1 MSTTDDPPSTFK
13 ANKRKTLSFSAT
25 KMAKSSI
32 ILCFVLFALVFASA
46 TATVIYGGYG
56 YPAYGYAA
64 YGYRPAVYASYAY
77 PAYGYGYYGGLGY
90 YLRK

>member
-1 MSTTDDPPSTFK
+1 
-13 ANKRKTLSFSAT
+13 
-25 KMAKSSI
+25 MAKSSI